1 MKNVLLALALVVFIV
16 IVPAAFAETGQVVK
30 RVSGCDYY
38 MVDAPSGYAILEW
51 YGGWDPDRGDII
63 KGSFM
68 TYGMHTF
75 FVGRSDEET
84 RAYVEDWGLS
94 RDEALEKLSDK
105 CD

>member
-1 MKNVLLALALVVFIV
+1 MKNVLWLVVLAALFCST
-16 IVPAAFAETGQVVK
+16 AFAEKGEVVK

-51 YGGWDPDRGDII
+51 YSGNDLDKGDSIT
-63 KGSFM
+63 GSFKV
-68 TYGMHTF
+68 YGMHTF
-75 FVGRSDEET
+75 FVGINDEET

-94 RDEALEKLSDK
+94 RDSGLEKLSDE